1 MSEREAAT
9 ANLLFPE
16 KLYVG
21 TKEGKP
27 FNTENPP
34 LAFATAADTA
44 GFEKRKATVDTW
56 MGSKFFHSPMK
67 DESGAFIKDER
78 GFTKHERIER
88 TPWQE
93 PVIIDNVP
101 LSGFSFEKSVSR
113 WTTSNKWFT
122 INDPRGFSL
131 QISAENLGDIIL
143 NNGVIDGDL
152 QGEYIW
158 ARHKSNIFL
167 CRTTH
172 SSYTR
177 QDKLIQRTDLKLGD
191 VILMG
196 QDKTEWEF
204 LGVYYTT
211 RYGSE
216 SRYVV
221 NATGE
226 ILPAK
231 YEATYNEVYG
241 GYNISRNPRVT
252 RRSFLGYV
260 FDARPVFAFRPV
272 GTNSTYIKV
281 MRSKPTR
288 VQILREGN
296 PTFTIM
302 EGSAHQISTNLPGSY
317 GARFFSELENME
329 SSKESLITE
338 EAVRSGLTK
347 SWVSNYSYG
356 FIGELTA

>member
-1 MSEREAAT
+1 MSEKEAAT

-27 FNTENPP
+27 FNTEAPP
-34 LAFATAADTA
+34 LAFATSADA
-44 GFEKRKATVDTW
+44 PGFDKRKSTVDTW
-56 MGSKFFHSPMK
+56 MGSRFYYEVVK
-67 DESGAFIKDER
+67 DADGNFVRDDR
-78 GFTKHERIER
+78 GYTKQVRLER
-88 TPWQE
+88 TTWQD
-93 PVIIDNVP
+93 PVTIDNVP
-101 LSGFSFEKSVSR
+101 LTGFSFEKSVSR

-204 LGVYYTT
+204 LGTYYTT
-211 RYGSE
+211 RYGTE
-216 SRYVV
+216 TRYVV

-226 ILPAK
+226 ILPANYK
-231 YEATYNEVYG
+231 ATYNEVYG

-252 RRSFLGYV
+252 RKSFLGYV
-260 FDARPVFAFRPV
+260 FDTRPVFVFRPV
-272 GTNSTYIKV
+272 DESSYIKV

-288 VQILREGN
+288 IQILREGN